1 LLQDAGRREPEARSE
16 GLAEGRAE
24 GRPEGLRRTP
34 PAGHGSQLGRQAT
47 NYQH

>member
-1 LLQDAGRREPEARSE
+1 LQDAGSREPEARSE

-34 PAGHGSQLGRQAT
+34 PAGHGSQLGQQAT